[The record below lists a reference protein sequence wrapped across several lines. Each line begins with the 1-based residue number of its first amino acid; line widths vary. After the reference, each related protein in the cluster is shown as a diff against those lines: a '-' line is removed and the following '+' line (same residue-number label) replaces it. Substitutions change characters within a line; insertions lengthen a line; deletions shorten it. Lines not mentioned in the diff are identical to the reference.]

1 MPSLTPLSRNS
12 PALMVLERVPGVS
25 PQKCCFQVL
34 LAGTSCFFPAISSG
48 EQMPAAR
55 DWLLRVSRTQSRA
68 VHCCAVI
75 HEQHGEALSLLP
87 LFG

>member
-1 MPSLTPLSRNS
+1 
-12 PALMVLERVPGVS
+12 MVLERVPGVS

-55 DWLLRVSRTQSRA
+55 DWLLHGHPAAVCQQDPEQGFALLRSDSRA
-68 VHCCAVI
+68 ARR
-75 HEQHGEALSLLP
+75 GALSSSP
-87 LFG
+87 VWVG